1 MCKKILFLAV
11 FLCCINTLSAQNLV
25 NLSKWVTGTGP
36 IEGFREIGLSSENER
51 EWGIGPHGT
60 QVVLWKGKPSGD
72 QDGDGGFD
80 SAPMTIDHQKMY
92 RFSIWLKKTNSHDGF
107 SYFGCGPVNE
117 LSGEPNSNAYFW
129 LGDLPELN
137 KWYLLVGYI
146 HGSNDASIQNFG
158 GIYDPVTGQKITAI
172 TDFKFRPNYPEVIIR
187 SYLFYDPNPNDRQY
201 FYGPTMVEVNGNEP
215 TIASLL
221 NITGNQTDAYFSG
234 KVGIKTKTPGEYDLA
249 VNGKIRSHE
258 IKVESSADTWPDYVF
273 KKEYDLKKLE
283 TVEAFIAENGHLPD
297 VPKAHEIELNGVE
310 LGEMNKVL
318 LKKIEELT
326 LYIIQ
331 EKKSNAEQLLELKK
345 EIQTLKKAI
354 K

>member
-25 NLSKWVTGTGP
+25 NLSGWVSGSEP
-36 IEGFREIGLSSENER
+36 ISGFSQNGLLSENER
-51 EWGIGPHGT
+51 EWGMGPQGT

-72 QDGDGGFD
+72 RNGDGGFD
-80 SAPMTIDHQKMY
+80 LVGLPIDHQKMY
-92 RFSIWLKKTNSHDGF
+92 RFSTWLKKINSHDGT
-107 SYFGCGPVNE
+107 SYLGCWGVNY
-117 LSGEPNSNAYFW
+117 LSGLPNSNPYFW

-137 KWYLLVGYI
+137 RWYLVVGYV
-146 HGSNDASIQNFG
+146 HGSNDPSTDSFG
-158 GIYDPVTGQKITAI
+158 AIYDGVTGQKVVDIL
-172 TDFKFRPNYPEVIIR
+172 DFKFRNNYPTAMIR
-187 SYLFYDPNPNDRQY
+187 SFLYDDLNTNDRQY
-201 FYGPTMVEVNGNEP
+201 IYGPRIEEVNGNEP

-283 TVEAFIAENGHLPD
+283 AVEAFIAENGHLPD

-345 EIQTLKKAI
+345 EIEDLKK

>member
-1 MCKKILFLAV
+1 MYKKILFLAV

-25 NLSKWVTGTGP
+25 NLSGWVTGADP
-36 IEGFREIGLSSENER
+36 IVGFRNVGDLSENSR

-60 QVVLWKGKPSGD
+60 QVVLWKSKPSGN
-72 QDGDGGFD
+72 GGSDGGFD
-80 SAPMTIDHQKMY
+80 AEDINIDHQKMY
-92 RFSIWLKKTNSHDGF
+92 RFTVWIKKTNSHGGAT
-107 SYFGCGPVNE
+107 YIGCGHVNH
-117 LSGEPNSNAYFW
+117 LSNLPNSNPYFW
-129 LGDLPELN
+129 AGDLPELD
-137 KWYLLVGYI
+137 KWYLVVGYV
-146 HGSNDASIQNFG
+146 HGSNDPSTESFG
-158 GIYDPVTGQKITAI
+158 GIYDGITGQRVIAM
-172 TDFKFRPNYPEVIIR
+172 TDFKFRSNHSFAMIR
-187 SYLFYDPNPNDRQY
+187 SFLYDDSNTADRQY
-201 FYGPTMVEVNGNEP
+201 IYGPRIEEVNGNEP

-221 NITGNQTDAYFSG
+221 NITTNQADAYFAG
-234 KVGIKTKTPGEYDLA
+234 KVGIKTKIPGEYDLA

-258 IKVESSADTWPDYVF
+258 IKVESSAATWPDYVF

-283 TVEAFIAENGHLPD
+283 TIEAFIAENGHLPD
-297 VPKAHEIELNGVE
+297 VPKALDIESNGVE